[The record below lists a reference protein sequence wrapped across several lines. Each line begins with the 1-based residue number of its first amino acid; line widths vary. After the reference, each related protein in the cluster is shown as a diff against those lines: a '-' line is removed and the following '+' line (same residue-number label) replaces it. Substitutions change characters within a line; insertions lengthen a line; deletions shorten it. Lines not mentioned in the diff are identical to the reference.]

1 MARHGHQPAEE
12 LQDLMSSVA
21 DYADTTQ
28 KAQSSYGNQAQ
39 GKSKMTAR
47 LTTKV
52 SIIALLVSRYSF
64 YETVLREA
72 SLRLHQP
79 PLIHMFRQGFLM
91 CWQYRSLFRTTMN
104 GPLIRSRGKTPEDR
118 QNRRISEPALRR
130 LTKGRREAIRSD
142 HCSWSR
148 FF

>member
-1 MARHGHQPAEE
+1 
-12 LQDLMSSVA
+12 MSSVA

-28 KAQSSYGNQAQ
+28 KAQSSYGTQAQ

-79 PLIHMFRQGFLM
+79 PLIHMFRQGFRDVLAIPITIPNDDE
-91 CWQYRSLFRTTMN
+91 RSSHS
-104 GPLIRSRGKTPEDR
+104 ISR
-118 QNRRISEPALRR
+118 
-130 LTKGRREAIRSD
+130 
-142 HCSWSR
+142 
-148 FF
+148 